1 MKNILIL
8 ILFIFSVSTFAQNYA
23 LTNGTIYTITNGIIE
38 NGTVLISNGK
48 IEFVGTSIQIP
59 ENYLIINCE
68 GLRIYPG
75 LFDSGTSLGL
85 VEIGS
90 LPETRDN
97 NEVGEFNP
105 NMEAITA
112 INPNSELI
120 PVTRVNGITT
130 VLAEPS
136 GNLFNGQS
144 CVINLFGY
152 TPEAMSLIKN
162 SGMHLNF
169 PSRGRASSFDKTNLR
184 EREKRYDEAMKKL
197 NSLWEM
203 AENYVRNF
211 KENKSNF
218 KSDIRFDPFIDLF
231 NKKYP
236 LIINVNRDVDI
247 LRAID
252 WVKEKNINI
261 IFSGVNEGWRVA
273 EEIAKAGIPCLVGPV
288 LSVPTRQEDRYDA
301 PYTNAEKLRSAGVK
315 FAFRTG
321 ESSNVRNLPYNAAS
335 AVAYGMP
342 YEEALKGV
350 TIYPAQIFGVENL
363 IGSIENGKIANIVVT
378 DNDILEVSTEI
389 KYLFINGFNVS
400 LENRHTKLYEEF
412 KKRKP

>member
-8 ILFIFSVSTFAQNYA
+8 ILFLFSGFTFAQKYA

-38 NGTVLISNGK
+38 NGTVLISEGK
-48 IEFVGTSIQIP
+48 IEFAGTSTNIP
-59 ENYLIINCE
+59 DDYLIINCD

-97 NEVGEFNP
+97 SEVGEFNA

-162 SGMHLNF
+162 SGLHLNF
-169 PSRGRASSFDKTNLR
+169 PSRGRVSSFDKTSLR
-184 EREKRYDEAMKKL
+184 EREKRYDEAMNKL

-211 KENKSNF
+211 NEGKSNF
-218 KSDIRFDPFIDLF
+218 KKDNRFEPFINLF
-231 NKKYP
+231 DKKLP

-252 WVKEKNINI
+252 WVKEKNINV

-273 EEIAKAGIPCLVGPV
+273 DEIAKAGIPCLVGPV

-301 PYTNAEKLRSAGVK
+301 PYLNAEKLRKAGVK

-350 TIYPAQIFGVENL
+350 TTYPAQIFGIDNL

-378 DNDILEVSTEI
+378 DNDILEVATEI
-389 KYLFINGFNVS
+389 KYLFINGYNVP
-400 LENRHTKLYEEF
+400 LENRHSKLYEEF
-412 KKRKP
+412 KKRNP

>member
-8 ILFIFSVSTFAQNYA
+8 ILFIFSVSTFAQKYA
-23 LTNGTIYTITNGIIE
+23 LTNGTIYTITNGIFE
-38 NGTVLISNGK
+38 NGIVLISEGK
-48 IEFVGTSIQIP
+48 IEYAGTNRNIP
-59 ENYLIINCE
+59 DDYLIINCE
-68 GLRIYPG
+68 GLKIYPG

-85 VEIGS
+85 IEIGS

-211 KENKSNF
+211 KDNKSNF
-218 KSDIRFDPFIDLF
+218 KRDIRFEPFIDLF
-231 NKKYP
+231 NKKFP
-236 LIINVNRDVDI
+236 LIITVNRDVDI

-252 WVKEKNINI
+252 WIKEKNINV
-261 IFSGVNEGWRVA
+261 IFSGVSEGWRVA
-273 EEIAKAGIPCLVGPV
+273 DEIAKAKIPCLVGPV

-301 PYTNAEKLRSAGVK
+301 PYLNAEKLRKAGVK

-350 TIYPAQIFGVENL
+350 TIYPAQIFGIDNS

-378 DNDILEVSTEI
+378 DNDILEVATEI
-389 KYLFINGFNVS
+389 KYLFINGYNVP
-400 LENRHTKLYEEF
+400 LENRHSKLYEEF
-412 KKRKP
+412 KKRNP